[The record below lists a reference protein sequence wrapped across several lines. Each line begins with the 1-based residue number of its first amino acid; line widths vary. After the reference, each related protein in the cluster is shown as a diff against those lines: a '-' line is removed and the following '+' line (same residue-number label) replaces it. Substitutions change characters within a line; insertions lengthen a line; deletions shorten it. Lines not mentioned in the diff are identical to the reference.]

1 MNKLSQY
8 IVAGDKLDSSPGS
21 SPLASFPDP
30 SPRGGGG
37 GGGGEGLGN
46 KASDK
51 FALHTTNPYGNWWRN
66 ESLTYIHKCGIDVF
80 RARLSSWS

>member
-21 SPLASFPDP
+21 SPLASFPGP

-37 GGGGEGLGN
+37 GGGEGLV
-46 KASDK
+46 
-51 FALHTTNPYGNWWRN
+51 T
-66 ESLTYIHKCGIDVF
+66 SLPFILQTMETGGEMRV
-80 RARLSSWS
+80 

>member
-37 GGGGEGLGN
+37 GGGGLGTR
-46 KASDK
+46 
-51 FALHTTNPYGNWWRN
+51 LVT
-66 ESLTYIHKCGIDVF
+66 SLPFILQTMETGGEMRV
-80 RARLSSWS
+80 